1 MTASAQQFEHADL
14 HVGLV
19 APLPPPPGGM
29 ANQAQQL
36 LRLLQAEGVQV
47 EAVQINR
54 PYSPGL
60 IKHLW
65 GLRALFRL
73 IPYMLNLWQTAGRV
87 SLFHVLANSGW
98 SWHLFA
104 VPAIWIGWLRGIPV
118 IVNYRGGGA
127 DAFFNRSWRF
137 VYPSLKRASLI
148 TVPSGFLEDVFS
160 RRGVTAVVVP
170 NIIDLSCFSS
180 LKNKSSDV
188 QRAYPR
194 LLVARNLE
202 ALYDNATAIR
212 AFHIVRNEYTEAQL
226 TIVGDGPERNSL
238 KKLVS
243 ELGLS
248 NAVRFT
254 GKLDNAEL
262 PALYQT
268 TDISLNPSLI
278 DNTPIS
284 VLESLASGV
293 PVVST
298 NVGGVPYLLE
308 DECTG
313 LLVPPGDPDAM
324 AKAILRL
331 LHDASLANS
340 LQKNAA
346 LYVQRFK
353 WASVMP
359 VLFAAYKQVFNKGSS

>member
-1 MTASAQQFEHADL
+1 MASAQQFKHTDL
-14 HVGLV
+14 RVGLV

-36 LRLLQAEGVQV
+36 LRLLQGEGVQV
-47 EAVQINR
+47 EVVQINR
-54 PYSPGL
+54 PYSPDW

-65 GLRALFRL
+65 GVRALFRL
-73 IPYMLNLWQTAGRV
+73 IPYMLNLWHTAGRV
-87 SLFHVLANSGW
+87 SLFHILANSGW
-98 SWHLFA
+98 SWHLFT

-127 DAFFNRSWRF
+127 DAFFNRSWRS
-137 VYPSLKRASLI
+137 VYPSLKRASLV

-160 RRGVTAVVVP
+160 CRGVATIVVP
-170 NIIDLSCFSS
+170 NIIDLSRFSS
-180 LKNKSSDV
+180 AQNKSSEA
-188 QRAYPR
+188 RSAYPR

-212 AFHIVRNEYTEAQL
+212 AFHIVKNEYAEAQL
-226 TIVGDGPERNSL
+226 TIVGDGPERDSL

-243 ELGLS
+243 DLGLS
-248 NAVRFT
+248 GAVKFT

-298 NVGGVPYLLE
+298 DVGGVPYLLE
-308 DECTG
+308 DGSTG
-313 LLVPPGDPDAM
+313 LLVPPQNPDAM
-324 AKAILRL
+324 ATAILKL

-340 LQKNAA
+340 LRKNGT
-346 LYVQRFK
+346 LYVQKFK

-359 VLFAAYKQVFNKGSS
+359 VLFSAYQQALNRGSS

>member
-1 MTASAQQFEHADL
+1 
-14 HVGLV
+14 
-19 APLPPPPGGM
+19 M

-36 LRLLQAEGVQV
+36 LRLLQEEGVQV

-54 PYSPGL
+54 PYSPDW

-73 IPYMLNLWQTAGRV
+73 IPYMFNLWQTAGRV
-87 SLFHVLANSGW
+87 SLFHILANSGW

-104 VPAIWIGWLRGIPV
+104 APAIWIGWMRGIPV

-137 VYPSLKRASLI
+137 VYPSLKQASLI
-148 TVPSGFLEDVFS
+148 IVPSGFLEDVFS
-160 RRGVTAVVVP
+160 RRGVATVVVP
-170 NIIDLSCFSS
+170 NIIDLSRFSS
-180 LKNKSSDV
+180 LQNKSSEV
-188 QRAYPR
+188 QRVYPR

-226 TIVGDGPERNSL
+226 TIVGDGPERDSL

-243 ELGLS
+243 ELELS
-248 NAVRFT
+248 DAVKFT

-262 PALYQT
+262 PALYQA
-268 TDISLNPSLI
+268 TDISLNPSLT
-278 DNTPIS
+278 DNMPIS
-284 VLESLASGV
+284 VLESLASSI
-293 PVVST
+293 PIVST

-308 DECTG
+308 DGRNG
-313 LLVPPGDPDAM
+313 LLVPPKNPDAM
-324 AKAILRL
+324 ANAILKILNDLVLAKSMRQAGIAYVKQYTWARVKPIL
-331 LHDASLANS
+331 FSVYSLAM
-340 LQKNAA
+340 
-346 LYVQRFK
+346 QRH
-353 WASVMP
+353 
-359 VLFAAYKQVFNKGSS
+359 SSH